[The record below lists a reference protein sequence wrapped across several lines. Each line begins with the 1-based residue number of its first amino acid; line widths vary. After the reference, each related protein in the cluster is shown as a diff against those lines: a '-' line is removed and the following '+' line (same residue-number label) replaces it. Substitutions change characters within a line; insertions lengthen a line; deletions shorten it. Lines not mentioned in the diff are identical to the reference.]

1 MTGMHLIRRERGLL
15 AKVARELRLSRS
27 AVAMWRLVPA
37 ERVVAVEAITGIPR
51 DQLRPDL
58 YAAQSAPIAATE
70 AA

>member
-1 MTGMHLIRRERGLL
+1 MTGMDLIRRERGLL

-37 ERVVAVEAITGIPR
+37 ERVVAVEAITGIAR

-58 YAAQSAPIAATE
+58 FEIVAEPAADIAA
-70 AA
+70 